1 MTADDNVMRL
11 LVSLSVYTNQQGEWL
26 KSSDDVESGDKDDL
40 CVVCSLRSHAVDG
53 TCGDEVVR
61 CDDGKMMADSSGNS
75 GGDDAGRWSR
85 GRRTR
90 TAFSYDQL
98 AALEGKFRLTRYLSV
113 CERLSLAL
121 ALGLTETQV
130 KIWFQNRRTKW
141 KKQNPGHDING
152 HHPHHHLVQQ
162 SQQQHTAS
170 CHGVAE
176 ALFNSHSSGLHHNLQ
191 HHRRLR
197 NPLVYVGGGA
207 GDIPRTGSTELMTGR
222 QLVRARTLDTGGV
235 FTASAVAPYDVY
247 FPFSSS

>member
-1 MTADDNVMRL
+1 M
-11 LVSLSVYTNQQGEWL
+11 YPGQQSAWL
-26 KSSDDVESGDKDDL
+26 KSGADTDAANKDDA
-40 CVVCSLRSHAVDG
+40 CIVCSLHSQAADG
-53 TCGDEVVR
+53 GDNVR
-61 CDDGKMMADSSGNS
+61 CSDGKMLADSSGD
-75 GGDDAGRWSR
+75 GGSSDDAGRWSR

-152 HHPHHHLVQQ
+152 HHSHHHLTKQ
-162 SQQQHTAS
+162 SQQQYTLPD
-170 CHGVAE
+170 CHDVSQSSD
-176 ALFNSHSSGLHHNLQ
+176 LRHSLPHPRH
-191 HHRRLR
+191 LR
-197 NPLVYVGGGA
+197 DPLVYVSAA
-207 GDIPRTGSTELMTGR
+207 GDSPRRTGSNELMTGHHF
-222 QLVRARTLDTGGV
+222 VPGRTLDTAGV
-235 FTASAVAPYDVY
+235 FAPFDIY